1 MCCRSRARWAVLI
14 SKDMGYIVGID
25 IGGSTTKIVGLRD
38 GAIVSPISVKAG
50 DPVTSGYG
58 AFGRFLSENG
68 LSIADIDKIM
78 FTGVG
83 SSFIKENLFGIS
95 TKRVDEFMAIGRG
108 GRRLAHVERAII
120 VSMGTGTA
128 LISVDGNRCVHLGG
142 SGVGGGSLLGLCDKM
157 IGVRSVNHIVAMA
170 EQGDLANVDLTIGD
184 ITEGVLSGM
193 GSEITASNF
202 GKLSDVA
209 SSADLALGVANMV
222 FQTIGMFAVFA
233 GKSEQVRDIVLTG
246 KLSTF
251 RLASQIY
258 RQLEELHSV
267 HFIIPE
273 YSDFATAIG
282 AALSAQEE

>member
-1 MCCRSRARWAVLI
+1 
-14 SKDMGYIVGID
+14 MGYIVGID
-25 IGGSTTKIVGLRD
+25 IGGSTTKIVGLRG
-38 GAIVSPISVKAG
+38 GAVISPISVKAG
-50 DPVTSGYG
+50 DPVTSAYG
-58 AFGRFLSENG
+58 AFARFLSENG
-68 LSIADIDKIM
+68 LSIADIDRVLA
-78 FTGVG
+78 TGVG
-83 SSFIKENLFGIS
+83 SSFIKEGLFGIP

-108 GRRLAHVERAII
+108 GCRLAGVERAII

-128 LISVDGNRCVHLGG
+128 LVAVDGEKCVHLGG

-157 IGVRSVNHIVAMA
+157 IGVRSVEHIVAMA
-170 EQGDLANVDLTIGD
+170 QRGRLSNVDLTIGD

-209 SSADLALGVANMV
+209 SSDDLAMGVANLV

-233 GKSEQVRDIVLTG
+233 GKSEKVQDIVLTG

-251 RLASQIY
+251 ELARGIY
-258 RQLEELHSV
+258 RQLEELHGV

-282 AALSAQEE
+282 AALAAQEE